1 MLLVQQSAPSHGA
14 FAAFV
19 SPYLGGYVVCITSHH
34 GMGNVVFFA
43 VPFGEPVAA
52 AGCIIENDCRVL
64 QSIYVNQ
71 LSRFSILDKTEGPA
85 LDFVWP
91 VDPPPEGH
99 VQGQP

>member
-1 MLLVQQSAPSHGA
+1 
-14 FAAFV
+14 
-19 SPYLGGYVVCITSHH
+19 
-34 GMGNVVFFA
+34 MGNVVRFA
-43 VPFGEPVAA
+43 VPFEDPVAA
-52 AGCIIENDCRVL
+52 TSFIIENNCRVL

-99 VQGQP
+99 VQGPPSCGIQTGVAPNLPITAMGYEMGYWA